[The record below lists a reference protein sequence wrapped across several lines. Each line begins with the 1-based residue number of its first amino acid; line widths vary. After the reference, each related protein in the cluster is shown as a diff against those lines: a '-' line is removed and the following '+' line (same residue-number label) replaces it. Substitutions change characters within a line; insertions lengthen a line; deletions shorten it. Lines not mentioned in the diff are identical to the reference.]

1 MRTTDKT
8 SDKLLDDALDFS
20 KVGNNDKKRKKIYL
34 EWQKH
39 TNDTL
44 PALPI
49 VQLDT
54 LTVVNDKVKN
64 VDIKIGSDMDLYKLT
79 KE

>member
-1 MRTTDKT
+1 MIKN
-8 SDKLLDDALDFS
+8 
-20 KVGNNDKKRKKIYL
+20 VKIYL

>member
-20 KVGNNDKKRKKIYL
+20 KVGNNDKNVKNISRMA
-34 EWQKH
+34 KH

>member
-1 MRTTDKT
+1 M
-8 SDKLLDDALDFS
+8 DFS
-20 KVGNNDKKRKKIYL
+20 KVGNNDKNVKIYL